1 MKQIGKKIITLIITL
16 FVVSFVTFFLFDQIP
31 SNPALA
37 MLGTNVTEERLA
49 ELEEQMGLNDPF
61 FNRYGNF
68 LKGLFEKE
76 GNVSYTYQVPA
87 SELIQERLPIT
98 FTLMAF
104 SFLITLAI
112 SIPFGMLAGR
122 KKHSKTGGVITVFS
136 QLIMSI
142 PPFFLGI
149 LLTILFGLVL
159 NWIQV
164 GNYVSYKENKVSF
177 FTYMILP
184 AISVSIP
191 KIAMVIKFLRVSM
204 LEQMKQNYVIT
215 AKGKGLNSVRILTIH
230 VLKNALIP
238 VLTIM
243 GMIVGD
249 LLAGSIVVEQV
260 FNIPGL
266 GRLLVTSIGNRDYP
280 VVSTIIVFIAS
291 VVMIAY
297 GLIDI
302 LYIMADPRM
311 RREETIERN

>member
-16 FVVSFVTFFLFDQIP
+16 FVVSFVTFFLFDRIP

-122 KKHSKTGGVITVFS
+122 KKHSKTGGIITVFS

-215 AKGKGLNSVRILTIH
+215 AKGKGLSSVRILTVH

>member
-16 FVVSFVTFFLFDQIP
+16 FVVSFVTFFLFDRIP

-49 ELEEQMGLNDPF
+49 ELEEQMGLNAPF

-122 KKHSKTGGVITVFS
+122 KKHSKTGGIITVFS

-164 GNYVSYKENKVSF
+164 GNYVSYEENKVSF

-215 AKGKGLNSVRILTIH
+215 AKGKG
-230 VLKNALIP
+230 
-238 VLTIM
+238 
-243 GMIVGD
+243 
-249 LLAGSIVVEQV
+249 
-260 FNIPGL
+260 
-266 GRLLVTSIGNRDYP
+266 
-280 VVSTIIVFIAS
+280 
-291 VVMIAY
+291 
-297 GLIDI
+297 
-302 LYIMADPRM
+302 
-311 RREETIERN
+311 

>member
-16 FVVSFVTFFLFDQIP
+16 FVVSFVTFFLFDRIP

-61 FNRYGNF
+61 FKRYGNF

-122 KKHSKTGGVITVFS
+122 KKHSKTGGIITVFS

-164 GNYVSYKENKVSF
+164 GNYVSYEENKVSF

-215 AKGKGLNSVRILTIH
+215 AKGKGLSSVRILTVH

>member
-16 FVVSFVTFFLFDQIP
+16 FVVSFVTFFLFDRIP

-98 FTLMAF
+98 FTLMVF

-122 KKHSKTGGVITVFS
+122 KKHSKTGGIITVFS

-164 GNYVSYKENKVSF
+164 GNYVSYEENKVSF

-215 AKGKGLNSVRILTIH
+215 AKGKGLSSVRILTVH

-249 LLAGSIVVEQV
+249 LLASSIVVEQV

>member
-122 KKHSKTGGVITVFS
+122 KKHSKTGGIITVFS

-215 AKGKGLNSVRILTIH
+215 AKGKGLSSVRILTVH
-230 VLKNALIP
+230 VLKNAD
-238 VLTIM
+238 T
-243 GMIVGD
+243 
-249 LLAGSIVVEQV
+249 A
-260 FNIPGL
+260 
-266 GRLLVTSIGNRDYP
+266 
-280 VVSTIIVFIAS
+280 
-291 VVMIAY
+291 
-297 GLIDI
+297 
-302 LYIMADPRM
+302 
-311 RREETIERN
+311 

>member
-122 KKHSKTGGVITVFS
+122 KKHSKTGGIITVFS

-215 AKGKGLNSVRILTIH
+215 AKGKGLSSVRILTVH

>member
-16 FVVSFVTFFLFDQIP
+16 FVVSFVTFFLFDRIP

-122 KKHSKTGGVITVFS
+122 KKHSKTGGIITVFS

-164 GNYVSYKENKVSF
+164 GNYVSYEENKVSF

-215 AKGKGLNSVRILTIH
+215 AKGKGLSSVRILTVH

>member
-16 FVVSFVTFFLFDQIP
+16 FVVSFVTFFLFDRIP

-98 FTLMAF
+98 FTLMVF

-164 GNYVSYKENKVSF
+164 GNYVSYEENKVSF

>member
-1 MKQIGKKIITLIITL
+1 MKRIGKKIITLIITL

-31 SNPALA
+31 ANPALA
-37 MLGTNVTEERLA
+37 MLGTNVTEERLT

-61 FNRYGNF
+61 MKRYGTF

-76 GNVSYTYQVPA
+76 GNISYTYQIPA
-87 SELIQERLPIT
+87 SELIRDRLPIT

-112 SIPFGMLAGR
+112 SIPLGMLAGR
-122 KKHSKTGGVITVFS
+122 KKHSKTSGIITVFS

-149 LLTILFGLVL
+149 LFTILFGLVL

-164 GNYVSYKENKVSF
+164 GNYVSYEENKLEF
-177 FTYMILP
+177 FSYMILP
-184 AISVSIP
+184 AVSVSIP
-191 KIAMVIKFLRVSM
+191 KIAMVIKFLRVSIM
-204 LEQMKQNYVIT
+204 EQMKQNYVIT
-215 AKGKGLNSVRILTIH
+215 AKGKGLSSFRILTVH

-280 VVSTIIVFIAS
+280 VVSSIIVFIAS

-297 GLIDI
+297 GIIDV
-302 LYIMADPRM
+302 LYMIVDPRI
-311 RREETIERN
+311 RREESKREI

>member
-16 FVVSFVTFFLFDQIP
+16 FVVSFVTFFLFDRIP

-164 GNYVSYKENKVSF
+164 GNYVSYEENKVSF

-215 AKGKGLNSVRILTIH
+215 AKGKGLNSVRILTVH

>member
-16 FVVSFVTFFLFDQIP
+16 FVVSFVTFFLFDRIP

-98 FTLMAF
+98 FTLMVF

-122 KKHSKTGGVITVFS
+122 KKHSKTGGIITVFS

-164 GNYVSYKENKVSF
+164 GNYVSYEENKVSF

>member
-1 MKQIGKKIITLIITL
+1 MKRIGKKIITLIITL

-31 SNPALA
+31 ANPALA
-37 MLGTNVTEERLA
+37 MLGTNVTEERLM

-61 FNRYGNF
+61 MKRYGTF

-76 GNVSYTYQVPA
+76 GNISYTYQIPA
-87 SELIQERLPIT
+87 SELIRDRLPIT

-112 SIPFGMLAGR
+112 SIPLGMLAGR
-122 KKHSKTGGVITVFS
+122 KKHSKTSGIITVFS

-149 LLTILFGLVL
+149 LFTILFGLVL

-164 GNYVSYKENKVSF
+164 GNYVSYEENKLEF
-177 FTYMILP
+177 FSYMILP
-184 AISVSIP
+184 AVSVSIP
-191 KIAMVIKFLRVSM
+191 KIAMVIKFLRVSIM
-204 LEQMKQNYVIT
+204 EQMKQNYVIT
-215 AKGKGLNSVRILTIH
+215 AKGKGLSSFRILTVH

-280 VVSTIIVFIAS
+280 VVSSIIVFIAS

-297 GLIDI
+297 GIIDV
-302 LYIMADPRM
+302 LYMIVDPRI
-311 RREETIERN
+311 RREESKREI

>member
-1 MKQIGKKIITLIITL
+1 
-16 FVVSFVTFFLFDQIP
+16 
-31 SNPALA
+31 
-37 MLGTNVTEERLA
+37 
-49 ELEEQMGLNDPF
+49 
-61 FNRYGNF
+61 
-68 LKGLFEKE
+68 
-76 GNVSYTYQVPA
+76 
-87 SELIQERLPIT
+87 
-98 FTLMAF
+98 
-104 SFLITLAI
+104 
-112 SIPFGMLAGR
+112 MLAGR
-122 KKHSKTGGVITVFS
+122 KKHSKTGGIITVFS

-215 AKGKGLNSVRILTIH
+215 AKGKGLNSVRILTVH

>member
-16 FVVSFVTFFLFDQIP
+16 FVVSFVTFFLFDRIP

-122 KKHSKTGGVITVFS
+122 KKHSKTGGIITVFS

-164 GNYVSYKENKVSF
+164 GNYVSYEENKVSF